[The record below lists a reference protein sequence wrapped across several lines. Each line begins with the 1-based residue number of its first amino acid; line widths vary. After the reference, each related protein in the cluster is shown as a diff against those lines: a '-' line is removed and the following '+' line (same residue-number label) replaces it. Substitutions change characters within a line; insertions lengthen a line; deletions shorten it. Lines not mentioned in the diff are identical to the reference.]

1 MKKFILLIV
10 FTIMLVG
17 CGKVEKFYLDDEF
30 YSQGVI
36 TEMDVSK
43 LEEFEKDEK
52 NFVVFVYLPGCTSC
66 AAFRTVL
73 DEFILDNKIE
83 IYSMSILDAKGTSI
97 DDTVE
102 FAPALVLYNKGEVVD
117 FLDSTSDDDK
127 PALTSVN
134 GLKKWLEEYIYLSK

>member
-10 FTIMLVG
+10 LTIMLVG

-43 LEEFEKDEK
+43 LEEFEKDER

-97 DDTVE
+97 DDNVE

-134 GLKKWLEEYIYLSK
+134 GLKKWLEEYIYLTK

>member
-10 FTIMLVG
+10 LTIMLVG

-43 LEEFEKDEK
+43 LEEFEKDER

-83 IYSMSILDAKGTSI
+83 IYSMSILDAKGSSI
-97 DDTVE
+97 DDNVE

-134 GLKKWLEEYIYLSK
+134 GLKKWLEEYIYLTK

>member
-1 MKKFILLIV
+1 MKKFILLILLS
-10 FTIMLVG
+10 IMLIG

-43 LEEFEKDEK
+43 LEEFEKDERS
-52 NFVVFVYLPGCTSC
+52 FVVFVYLPGCTSC

-73 DEFILDNKIE
+73 DEFIVDNKIE

-97 DDTVE
+97 DDNVE

-117 FLDSTSDDDK
+117 FLDSTSDEDK
-127 PALTSVN
+127 PALTSVA

>member
-10 FTIMLVG
+10 LTIMLVG

-30 YSQGVI
+30 YLQGVI

-43 LEEFEKDEK
+43 LEEFEKDER

-102 FAPALVLYNKGEVVD
+102 FAPSLVLYNKGEVVD
-117 FLDSTSDDDK
+117 FLDSTSDEDK